1 MYQLHIET
9 EFSAAHNLRGY
20 QGKCEKLH
28 GHNYIVEVEVSGN
41 KLDETGMLVDFKVI
55 KNLCIEIT
63 ERLDHGYLNDIEP
76 FDRINPTTENI
87 ARHLCETIQ
96 DELPVGLRATSV
108 TCWES
113 GKCAARYVP
122 EN

>member
-9 EFSAAHNLRGY
+9 HFSSAHNLRGY

-28 GHNYIVEVEVSGN
+28 GHNYIVEVEVSGDE
-41 KLDETGMLVDFKVI
+41 LDGTGILADFKVI
-55 KNLCIEIT
+55 KKLCKKVT
-63 ERLDHGYLNDIEP
+63 ERLDHGYLNEIEP

-87 ARHLCETIQ
+87 ARHLCEAIQ
-96 DELPVGLRATSV
+96 DELPAGLRATSV

-113 GKCAARYVP
+113 EKCGAKYVP
-122 EN
+122 EI